1 MTANQRAS
9 KDRYS
14 LIKLISSLILVYLIV
29 VPFGHLK
36 KFDMTDVLLIS
47 IVLIFNSEILDRL
60 INLAINKDGFAI
72 NFQEFKQEQDKQRDN
87 IEANKNNIEAN
98 KNNIESI
105 TEIIQRLTVVEQ
117 EIANSE
123 NTTHFVVSSLLS
135 NYEWEH
141 LLALSSEKPFNYKKQ
156 HSFEQE
162 LRHLRT
168 LGFIKSKSGIQ
179 ICQLPESG
187 DLKQFFTV
195 TEQGKEYLI
204 KRKVLKG
211 EYNDIKR

>member
-14 LIKLISSLILVYLIV
+14 LIKPISSLILVYLIV
-29 VPFGHLK
+29 IPFGHLQ
-36 KFDMTDVLLIS
+36 KFDMTDILLIS
-47 IVLIFNSEILDRL
+47 VVLLFNSEILERL
-60 INLAINKDGFAI
+60 INLAINKDGITI
-72 NFQEFKQEQDKQRDN
+72 NLQEFKQEQDKQRDN
-87 IEANKNNIEAN
+87 IKANKNNIEA
-98 KNNIESI
+98 I
-105 TEIIQRLTVVEQ
+105 TEIIQRLTIVEQ

-168 LGFIKSKSGIQ
+168 LGFIKSKSGVQ
-179 ICQLPESG
+179 IGQLPESG

-211 EYNDIKR
+211 EYNDIKNKSS